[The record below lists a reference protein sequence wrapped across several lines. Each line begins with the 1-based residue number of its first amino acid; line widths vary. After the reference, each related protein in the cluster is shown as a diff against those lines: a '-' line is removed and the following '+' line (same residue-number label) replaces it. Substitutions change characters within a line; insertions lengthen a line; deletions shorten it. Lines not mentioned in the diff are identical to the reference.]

1 MSQLRHQLQRVV
13 RKIRNLQ
20 RLIRLYKR
28 TIRTCVHED
37 SKNNAKEEMEKAKEE
52 LRLAELERDRLRD
65 EERNIDFVS

>member
-1 MSQLRHQLQRVV
+1 M
-13 RKIRNLQ
+13 
-20 RLIRLYKR
+20 
-28 TIRTCVHED
+28 HED